1 MLADSGYRRRSRIG
15 AVLDTPVSTL
25 LIVIATVLVA
35 FLWPRFGGA
44 QSSKGNDSGGFA
56 FVDLVIAG
64 MIAVSGIHLLRGE
77 FRARD
82 VWRQIS
88 LPVFL
93 ILLGSLIGSFYSG
106 LHGFVVNT
114 LVRDVGAVLTFLA
127 AVDIL
132 RRGGERAV
140 RLCYGAVGIA
150 IVLGAIQLA
159 TSGGNELRASGTFPN
174 PNMAGNLLALGLVC
188 WSGAPFRWSIK
199 FSVIAVALMGVLA
212 AGSFGSMIQLA
223 IGFGYL
229 AVTHIDQAKN
239 LMRGRRMMAIFPA
252 ILLVLV
258 AFFVFTNAR
267 GGQTTT
273 GFNSNRFNRSG
284 GVRFELWQEAIDRL
298 PDTPWGAGPGSVR
311 GLTLNSQG
319 PDISNEPLQYLVE
332 RGVIGLAGL
341 LLLWFV
347 LLRMS
352 PAGSAARALILA
364 YIFGEIFRETIRYR
378 HLGIFFAIALVAAE
392 LQARRVGPRERVLT

>member
-1 MLADSGYRRRSRIG
+1 MLADQGYRRRSRIG
-15 AVLDTPVSTL
+15 SVLDTPVSTL
-25 LIVIATVLVA
+25 LIVVATVLVA

-88 LPVFL
+88 VPVFL

-106 LHGFVVNT
+106 LHGFVINT

-150 IVLGAIQLA
+150 IVLAAIQLA

-199 FSVIAVALMGVLA
+199 LSVFVVALMGVLA

-239 LMRGRRMMAIFPA
+239 LMRGRRMMAIVPA

-273 GFNSNRFNRSG
+273 GFNSNRFDRSG

-319 PDISNEPLQYLVE
+319 PDISNEALQYLVE

-341 LLLWFV
+341 LLLWYV
-347 LLRMS
+347 LARMS

-392 LQARRVGPRERVLT
+392 LQARRTGPRERVLT